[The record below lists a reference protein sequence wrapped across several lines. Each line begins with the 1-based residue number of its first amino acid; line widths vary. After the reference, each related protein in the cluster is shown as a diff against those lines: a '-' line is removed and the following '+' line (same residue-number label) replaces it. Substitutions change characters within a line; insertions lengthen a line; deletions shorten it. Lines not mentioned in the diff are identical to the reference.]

1 MTSVTAALST
11 TYLAAGQRYTY
22 AGDTA
27 WRAAAQITIARLD
40 VDQYGI
46 PRVTFRA
53 ADGHEVT
60 AYAVQVEAAVADGH
74 IAPVVGMGQL
84 ARC

>member
-1 MTSVTAALST
+1 MTSVTAALAG
-11 TYLAAGQRYTY
+11 TYLSPGQRYIH
-22 AGDTA
+22 AGDTT
-27 WRAAAQITIARLD
+27 WRPAAQITIARLD
-40 VDQYGI
+40 LDPYGI

-60 AYAVQVEAAVADGH
+60 AYAAQVEAAVADGH